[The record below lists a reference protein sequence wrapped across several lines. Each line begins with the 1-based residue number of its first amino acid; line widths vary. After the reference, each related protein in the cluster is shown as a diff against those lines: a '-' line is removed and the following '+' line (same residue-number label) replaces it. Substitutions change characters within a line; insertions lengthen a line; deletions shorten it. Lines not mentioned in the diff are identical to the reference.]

1 MSGTEDANKPND
13 MLNVAGPVTAEV
25 QTIELL
31 EEVLRVAKRTVEH
44 GRVRVSV
51 LTETGQQQ
59 VRETLR
65 SSRVEVAHVA
75 IGRRLEAGE
84 AMPQARTEND
94 VLIVPIVEEML
105 VMEKRLVVVEEMHI
119 RIVQSQEE
127 VEQAVPLRRQR
138 AVVERLT
145 PDDEGLAP

>member
-1 MSGTEDANKPND
+1 MSGTQDGNKPELLRD
-13 MLNVAGPVTAEV
+13 AAEQVTTES

-51 LTETGQQQ
+51 LTETEERQ

-65 SSRVEVAHVA
+65 SSRVEVEHVSV
-75 IGRRLEAGE
+75 GRRLEAGE

-94 VLIVPIVEEML
+94 VLIIPVVEEVL

-119 RIVQSQEE
+119 RIIQSQEE

-138 AVVERLT
+138 AVVERMA
-145 PDDEGLAP
+145 PDGGDLPA

>member
-1 MSGTEDANKPND
+1 MSGTKDGSGPDLLRGA
-13 MLNVAGPVTAEV
+13 AGQAATET

-51 LTETGQQQ
+51 LTETEQRQ

-65 SSRVEVAHVA
+65 SSRVEVGHVA
-75 IGRRLEAGE
+75 VGRRLEAGE
-84 AMPQARTEND
+84 AMPQPRTEND
-94 VLIVPIVEEML
+94 VLIIPVVEEVL

-138 AVVERLT
+138 AVVERLAVGE
-145 PDDEGLAP
+145 EGAAS